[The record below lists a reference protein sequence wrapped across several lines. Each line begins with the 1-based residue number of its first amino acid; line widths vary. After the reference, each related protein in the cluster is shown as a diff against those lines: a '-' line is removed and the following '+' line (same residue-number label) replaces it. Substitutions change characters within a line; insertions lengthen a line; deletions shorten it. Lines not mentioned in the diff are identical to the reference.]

1 MKIDF
6 SIAQRWRLIL
16 SNLFRWLDLYLT
28 NLRMYAIRNW
38 LVLFCKSEENSK
50 PRNNEHWI
58 RTHTYIWA
66 ASFASLA
73 CMSLISVPAGSTFQ
87 STWVILFIYHYTNI
101 FLNSTGLF
109 LGLQQM
115 FKDIIGSIFP
125 IFSITHSHRSQ
136 CGTFVFIVIYK
147 IAILSEKLQ
156 PYLLSS
162 HCDWR
167 DSLGRY
173 FIFWGYLAY
182 SQAVE
187 ALNIKKNL
195 FLGC

>member
-1 MKIDF
+1 MCCRPENWPGQRID
-6 SIAQRWRLIL
+6 SSYCANRKRIL
-16 SNLFRWLDLYLT
+16 NQEITSTEFAL
-28 NLRMYAIRNW
+28 
-38 LVLFCKSEENSK
+38 
-50 PRNNEHWI
+50 
-58 RTHTYIWA
+58 TYIWA